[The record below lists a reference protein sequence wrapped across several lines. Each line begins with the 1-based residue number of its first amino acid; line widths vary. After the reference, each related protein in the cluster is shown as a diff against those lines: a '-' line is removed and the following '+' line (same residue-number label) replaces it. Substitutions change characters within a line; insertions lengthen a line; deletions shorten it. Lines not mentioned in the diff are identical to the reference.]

1 MSSHEGDVRANM
13 VMVTRQPRLSQE
25 RHGKK
30 NVAKPL
36 REDDGGLPAFT
47 EYSSVRFS
55 PLCGGLTL
63 LSMNPYSA
71 WAFGGL
77 GFQWPSVGKQ
87 RARSTGKHDAR
98 TPLVMDLT

>member
-71 WAFGGL
+71 WLLEDWDFSGL
-77 GFQWPSVGKQ
+77 
-87 RARSTGKHDAR
+87 
-98 TPLVMDLT
+98 PLGSRGQGALENMTQEHRL